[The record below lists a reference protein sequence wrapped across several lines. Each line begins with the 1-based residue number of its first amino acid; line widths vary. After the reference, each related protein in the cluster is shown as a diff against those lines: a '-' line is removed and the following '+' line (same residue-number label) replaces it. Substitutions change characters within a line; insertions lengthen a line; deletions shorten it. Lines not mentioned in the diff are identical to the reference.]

1 LITKFKESA
10 FFFILLFGLSHVI
23 QAQQKFWVFFDE
35 RETNA
40 APAISGETI
49 ENRRMLQLQEIQTS
63 DFPLK
68 KTYIDSLQSLDIE
81 IHRQSRWLNAVSAEL
96 TPEQKRKLSEISFV
110 KGLREIIVGTCLEAR
125 AHIPL
130 EARAH
135 IPLEAQAHDDFK
147 PDLRVDYA
155 LKQMGVEG
163 FLFNNL
169 DGTGVNIGVID
180 VGFYGLEKD
189 PALAHAVESQRI
201 KAVHDYINPA
211 KVNHFNEK
219 ETDSDFH
226 GTEVLK
232 AIGGKIESEDIL
244 LGISNKASFY
254 LARTDSG
261 KREFRGEEDNW
272 VAAIEWL
279 DSLGVRLVNTS
290 LGYGS
295 GFTDPNE
302 SYLPENMDGK
312 TSVISKA
319 ATLAVREKGMIL
331 VVSAGNEGENPAW
344 QVVSTPGDAY
354 EPITVGASDQHGLKM
369 DYSSIGPDF
378 LPYVKPDV
386 ACYALYGTSF
396 AAPLIT
402 GYIGAL
408 LQLKP
413 DLKSEDI
420 KEVLFKSGDMYPFPN
435 NYVGYGFPNALK
447 SLSILLGQE
456 IIKMSVRIKAKD
468 SYELKDIKGAQVL
481 VFHKTSPT
489 LVNEQFRKE
498 IKKKTFK
505 IERPEGITHT
515 TLVLAD
521 RNIEIEW
528 ED

>member
-1 LITKFKESA
+1 MITKYKESV
-10 FFFILLFGLSHVI
+10 FFFLVLMTLGHAT

-35 RETNA
+35 RETNTV
-40 APAISGETI
+40 PAISRETI
-49 ENRRMLQLQEIQTS
+49 ENRRMLQLREIQES
-63 DFPLK
+63 DFPVK
-68 KTYIDSLQSLDIE
+68 KAYIDSLQALDID
-81 IHRQSRWLNAVSAEL
+81 IQQQSRWLNAVSAEL
-96 TPEQKRKLSEISFV
+96 TAEQKKKLSGISFIRNTELIA
-110 KGLREIIVGTCLEAR
+110 GPHLEAWT
-125 AHIPL
+125 HKSTPGGG
-130 EARAH
+130 
-135 IPLEAQAHDDFK
+135 K
-147 PDLRVDYA
+147 TDLRVDYA

-169 DGTGVNIGVID
+169 DGKGVNIGVID

-189 PALAHAVESQRI
+189 PALSHVIENQRI
-201 KAVHDYINPA
+201 KGINDYINPQ
-211 KVNHFNEK
+211 KVNHFSEK

-232 AIGGKIESEDIL
+232 AIGGKIESEDVL
-244 LGISNKASFY
+244 LGISNQASFY

-295 GFTDPNE
+295 GFTDPSE
-302 SYLPENMDGK
+302 SYLPENMNGK
-312 TSVISKA
+312 TSVIAKA
-319 ATLAVREKGMIL
+319 AGVAVKEKGMIL

-344 QVVSTPGDAY
+344 RVVSTPGDAA

-369 DYSSIGPDF
+369 GYSSIGPDF
-378 LPYVKPDV
+378 IPYVKPDV
-386 ACYALYGTSF
+386 SCYALYGTSF
-396 AAPLIT
+396 ASPLIT

-413 DLKSEDI
+413 DLSSEEI

-447 SLSILLGQE
+447 SLSILLGQD
-456 IIKMSVRIKAKD
+456 IVKASSSIKVKD
-468 SYELKDIKGAQVL
+468 FYELNEVKGTQVL

-489 LVNEQFRKE
+489 LVHEQFRKE
-498 IKKKTFK
+498 IKKKTLR

-528 ED
+528 E

>member
-10 FFFILLFGLSHVI
+10 FFFLLLFGLSHVM

-49 ENRRMLQLQEIQTS
+49 ENRRMLQLQEIQAS

-68 KTYIDSLQSLDIE
+68 KSYIDSLQALDIE

-96 TPEQKRKLSEISFV
+96 TPEQKRKLSKISFV
-110 KGLREIIVGTCLEAR
+110 KGLHEIIVGSCLEAR
-125 AHIPL
+125 AHTNNN
-130 EARAH
+130 A
-135 IPLEAQAHDDFK
+135 
-147 PDLRVDYA
+147 DLRVDYA

-211 KVNHFNEK
+211 KVNHFDEK
-219 ETDSDFH
+219 ETESDFH

-295 GFTDPNE
+295 GFTDPDE

-319 ATLAVREKGMIL
+319 ATLAVKEKGMIL

-344 QVVSTPGDAY
+344 QVVSTPGDAH
-354 EPITVGASDQHGLKM
+354 EPITVGASDEHGLKM
-369 DYSSIGPDF
+369 GYSSIGPDF

-386 ACYALYGTSF
+386 SCYALYGTSF
-396 AAPLIT
+396 AAPLMT
-402 GYIGAL
+402 GFIGAL

-456 IIKMSVRIKAKD
+456 IIKPSEKVKVKD
-468 SYELKDIKGAQVL
+468 FYELKDIKGAQVL

-498 IKKKTFK
+498 IKKKAFK

-528 ED
+528 EE